1 MGNINISTASVPD
14 DYCPGDIKS
23 TWPFLAGLLS
33 ADLTGNLNTFNYGAD
48 TPAPDD
54 QDKPWL
60 KLDASGNPDKWYVFA
75 NGNWVSRHPVAAG
88 TIIIYDGAV
97 GTIDTFD
104 GGEAGAIT
112 ATTGPMWER
121 VTALDAKFPLGI
133 GTLPST
139 TVVAV
144 AGTGGVETHVLTRE
158 ELPAERIPTE
168 SVMRT
173 NVQDGGGA
181 DVYAPDTTTGSFVT
195 NAPLHTEELGDG
207 DAHTNMPPFYGVI
220 FLRKTARTQYRI

>member
-1 MGNINISTASVPD
+1 MDNINLSTASVPD
-14 DYCPGDIKS
+14 DYCPGDLKT
-23 TWPFLAGLLS
+23 TWPFLVGLLR
-33 ADLTGNLNTFNYGAD
+33 ANLTGNLNTFNVGPDTPTPDNQNKPWFKYGA
-48 TPAPDD
+48 
-54 QDKPWL
+54 
-60 KLDASGNPDKWYVFA
+60 SGLPERWYVFS
-75 NGNWVSRHPVAAG
+75 GGSWVSPHPDAPG
-88 TIIIYDGAV
+88 KIIIYDGAV

-104 GGEAGAIT
+104 GGEAGAVT

-139 TVVAV
+139 TVVPV

-168 SVMRT
+168 SVVRT

-195 NAPLHTEELGDG
+195 NAPLHTEALGDG
-207 DAHTNMPPFYGVI
+207 EAHTNMPPFYGVI